1 MGKKIVARMLPAL
14 LLIPTLLLA
23 LEIQPVR
30 SAATWTVD
38 DDGPAD
44 FSSIQ
49 EAINSPQVAEGDT
62 VYVYDGTYYEN
73 AVVNKTV
80 SLIGEDGK
88 CVIDG
93 LGKGHTVAI
102 EADNVILTG
111 FIIANSSL
119 THTPFEGPYSGL
131 YVTSDNCSI
140 DRNNV
145 TNSYYGIWPYNSSN
159 NILSENTIAY
169 NYVGIRLDSSSHNS
183 LTGNIL
189 ASNDYGV
196 WLMDSSNN
204 SLSGNTITAN
214 NVYGLNLSRSSTN
227 TICHNNFIDVGQQVY
242 THFSTSVWDDGY
254 PSGGNYWSDH
264 IAVDNNCGVSQD
276 ESGSDGIGDTPYE
289 IDVNNTDHFPL
300 MEPISFFDAGTW
312 NDITYYVDTV
322 SNSTVWDFQFNES
335 EKLISFN
342 VSGPGGRTG
351 FCRVTIPKALLGG
364 PYVVLVNDAPPI
376 TITEWTNG
384 THTFLYFTYNHST
397 ETVEIIGTTAI
408 PEFSSWISML
418 LLFVAFAVAI
428 ATFKRRLPKT
438 PIH

>member
-30 SAATWTVD
+30 SATTWTVD

-62 VYVYDGTYYEN
+62 VYVYNGTYYED

-80 SLIGEDGK
+80 SLVGEDGK
-88 CVIDG
+88 CIIDG
-93 LGKGHTVAI
+93 LRKGHTVAI

-111 FIIANSSL
+111 FIITNSSL
-119 THTPFEGPYSGL
+119 IHTPFEGPYSGL

-145 TNSYYGIWPYNSSN
+145 TNNYYGIWPCNSSN
-159 NILSENTIAY
+159 NILSENTIAN
-169 NYVGIRLDSSSHNS
+169 NYVGVRLDSSSHNS
-183 LTGNIL
+183 LTGNTI
-189 ASNDYGV
+189 AYNDFG
-196 WLMDSSNN
+196 
-204 SLSGNTITAN
+204 
-214 NVYGLNLSRSSTN
+214 GLNLSRSSTN
-227 TICHNNFIDVGQQVY
+227 TIYHNNFIDVGQQVY
-242 THFSTSVWDDGY
+242 THFSASVWDDGY

-264 IAVDNNCGVSQD
+264 IAVDNNSGVGQD

-300 MEPISFFDAGTW
+300 MEPISSFDAGTW

-322 SNSTVWDFQFNES
+322 SNSNVWDFHFNES

-342 VSGPGGRTG
+342 VSGPEGTTG

-364 PYVVLVNDAPPI
+364 PYVVLINDSPPI
-376 TITEWTNG
+376 TITEQSNG
-384 THTFLYFTYNHST
+384 THTVLYFTYGHST
-397 ETVEIIGTTAI
+397 QPVEIIGTTAI
-408 PEFSSWISML
+408 PEFPTWIAILFL
-418 LLFVAFAVAI
+418 LIVASVTLVI
-428 ATFKRRLPKT
+428 HKQRLPRT
-438 PIH
+438 SVH